1 MYTIRHNRM
10 RSSDANVAANAMKE
24 FVSSPIPKIRLPKVE
39 GTFGELLAKIC
50 AKHNVRVED
59 VLGKGKTQTIVE
71 ARKEFICVLYFHHN
85 FTAGD
90 IGRLLDMDLTS
101 VKHLLGLRKGSK
113 TSHEDLRKMYA

>member
-1 MYTIRHNRM
+1 M
-10 RSSDANVAANAMKE
+10 RSKDVNVAANAMNE
-24 FVSSPIPKIRLPKVE
+24 FVSSTIPKIRLPKVE
-39 GTFGELLAKIC
+39 GTFGQLLAGIC

-59 VLGKGKTQTIVE
+59 VLGRGKTQTIVE
-71 ARKEFICVLYFHHN
+71 ARKEFICILYFHHN

-113 TSHEDLRKMYA
+113 TPHEVLRKMYA

>member
-1 MYTIRHNRM
+1 M
-10 RSSDANVAANAMKE
+10 RSMDENVAAKAMKE
-24 FVSSPIPKIRLPKVE
+24 FVMKPVIKIKLPKVE
-39 GTFGELLAKIC
+39 GTFGEILAKIC

-59 VLGKGKTQTIVE
+59 VLGRGKTQTIVE
-71 ARKEFICVLYFHHN
+71 ARKEFICTLYFHHN

-101 VKHLLGLRKGSK
+101 IKHLLGLRKGSK